1 MAFQFRIYYNI
12 CLKQFRSKEIGAVE
26 PTTRHATRMEAQ
38 AYATAER
45 RRQVEF
51 GAGLRQRRLLGRL
64 SFPLFV
70 VTLEWTNS
78 TGGFVLRA
86 QASIRCLGTE
96 RHLMPLLH
104 RGNSEVSHPFFEGVD
119 LGLIF
124 TPPQSGDAV
133 LVIAE
138 VVAGGYTDASACEI
152 LWPGRKHGASG
163 IGGQRRSR
171 RS

>member
-12 CLKQFRSKEIGAVE
+12 FLKQFRSKEIGAVE

-78 TGGFVLRA
+78 TGG
-86 QASIRCLGTE
+86 
-96 RHLMPLLH
+96 
-104 RGNSEVSHPFFEGVD
+104 
-119 LGLIF
+119 
-124 TPPQSGDAV
+124 SGDAV

-152 LWPGRKHGASG
+152 LWPGRKHGASR